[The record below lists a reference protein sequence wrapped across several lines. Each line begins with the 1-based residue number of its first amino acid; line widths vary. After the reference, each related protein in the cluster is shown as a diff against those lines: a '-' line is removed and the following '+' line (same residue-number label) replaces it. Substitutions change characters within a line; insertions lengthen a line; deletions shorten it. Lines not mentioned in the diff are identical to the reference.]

1 MRLSWLNM
9 VTVIYSTNASSINWE
24 KEEVGLGKGDL
35 FEWYALCKSVDKSLF
50 FVYNPGFLWHFP
62 YVHLHFPHRIIQALC
77 EHGADASLTD
87 IEGNTSRDLADKNGQ
102 HKCAKY
108 LATALKQKVSQGSS
122 GKVRVSMLCTILEHL
137 HACPLNCLKNEQKNK
152 LATKLCNSHLFIC
165 HAARFLWFQ
174 RPLPSQSCNK
184 GRNDRQLQE
193 RTTT

>member
-1 MRLSWLNM
+1 MWVQERVICLNGM
-9 VTVIYSTNASSINWE
+9 LFASQQI
-24 KEEVGLGKGDL
+24 K
-35 FEWYALCKSVDKSLF
+35 AF

-87 IEGNTSRDLADKNGQ
+87 IEGNTPRDLADKNGQ

-108 LATALKQKVSQGSS
+108 LATALKQKGSS

-137 HACPLNCLKNEQKNK
+137 HARRLNCLKNQQKNK
-152 LATKLCNSHLFIC
+152 LATKLCNLHLFIC